1 MKRYAYYTKKD
12 KMVSI
17 YEALQMKEDE
27 LLGQSREE
35 SVLFDFRNPQYRSPV
50 LPMNGRKKKYGW
62 GEPYFRY
69 YAVRDKTTILYPK
82 EMSNA
87 HLMYQ
92 KMFEHLK
99 KFKIKDGN
107 SPPITVY
114 IENADIE
121 FYVRTEKKK
130 GILID
135 VLLTVSRTVPSSYK
149 YLWNSKLAIEVY
161 VTHRVDP
168 LKKKIIEKNNIAT
181 YEAEVFDSLREAIP
195 DTQDLWTNEAI
206 YNKQMRRLVYL
217 YEKNSE
223 WILFGDFITR
233 SLPNPENEETYK
245 MLKQAEIELAKYRK
259 EIRRLEEIKADLISE
274 DKALRQRVIDLRSQC
289 NTLEE
294 KSGGLEK
301 LMEDKVN
308 LKNQLAHEK
317 EKRTTKIEYEAK
329 NIVVRRKS
337 PLDKIRNFFKG

>member
-1 MKRYAYYTKKD
+1 MKRYAYYMKED
-12 KMVSI
+12 KMISI
-17 YEALQMKEDE
+17 YEALQMKGEF
-27 LLGQSREE
+27 GQKREE
-35 SVLFDFRNPQYRSPV
+35 AVLFDFRNPKFRSPV
-50 LPMNGRKKKYGW
+50 SPVDRKS
-62 GEPYFRY
+62 EPHFRY

-107 SPPITVY
+107 KPPITVY

-121 FYVRTEKKK
+121 FYIRTEKKK

-135 VLLTVSRTVPSSYK
+135 VLLTVNRTVPSSYK

-168 LKKKIIEKNNIAT
+168 LKKEILEKNNIAT
-181 YEAEVFDSLREAIP
+181 YEAEVFDRLREAIP
-195 DTQDLWTNEAI
+195 ETKDLWINESI
-206 YNKQMRRLVYL
+206 YNRQMRRLIYL
-217 YEKNSE
+217 YEENSE

-233 SLPNPENEETYK
+233 SLPNTENEESFK
-245 MLKQAEIELAKYRK
+245 MLKQAEIELAKYRN
-259 EIRRLEEIKADLISE
+259 EIRRLEEIKSDLISE
-274 DKALRQRVIDLRSQC
+274 DEALQQKVTDLKSQC
-289 NTLEE
+289 NMLEE

-301 LMEDKVN
+301 MMKDTAN
-308 LKNQLAHEK
+308 LKSELASEK
-317 EKRTTKIEYEAK
+317 NKQKKPTKTEFEVNKVKKRRKNPFD
-329 NIVVRRKS
+329 NIVKY
-337 PLDKIRNFFKG
+337 FKR